1 MTAILKEID
10 AAVAALKAKLEA
22 AVAANP
28 KLALIVGAVVGF
40 VVRSLI

>member
-22 AVAANP
+22 AVSANP
-28 KLALIVGAVVGF
+28 KLALIVGAAAGF

>member
-10 AAVAALKAKLEA
+10 AAIAAVKAKLEA
-22 AVAANP
+22 AVTASP
-28 KLALIVGAVVGF
+28 KLCLIAGAVVGF